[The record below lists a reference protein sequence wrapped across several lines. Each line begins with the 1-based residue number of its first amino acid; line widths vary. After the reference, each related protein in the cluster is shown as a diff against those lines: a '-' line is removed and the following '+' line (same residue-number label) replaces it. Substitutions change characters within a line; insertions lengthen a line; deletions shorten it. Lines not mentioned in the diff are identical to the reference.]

1 MAANNAKV
9 EYIPG
14 LDVEEKSRAARE
26 ALRIKIDFEAE
37 PNHLDFVMPGL
48 LAGTVGLIVAPGA
61 SGKSFWLLQA
71 ALAISSGENI
81 AGFQVDKS
89 GEVLYINA
97 EDPTEI
103 VQNRLISMGSLLNK
117 EARQKAIFDT
127 SIVDMRGEMVNILN
141 DKHLDSIIKM
151 SYGTRLIIIDTLS
164 RIHTADENKNGEMSE
179 VVSRLEKIAKETS
192 AAILVA
198 HHTNKMSQVD
208 DFKEN
213 QAASRGA
220 SSLVDNARFV
230 CYINKMS
237 EKNCGDYTDCF
248 GNAIKKEDAFKYVKY
263 GISKQNY
270 GEPVAGMWFK
280 RGEGGILLP
289 TVLHENGEDK
299 AEVKKGNGYA
309 KATGKGENDD
319 EDFF

>member
-1 MAANNAKV
+1 MAKSNV
-9 EYIPG
+9 DYIPG
-14 LDVEEKSRAARE
+14 LDLEEKSRAVRE
-26 ALRIKIDFEAE
+26 GLRIKIDFEAE
-37 PNHLDFVMPGL
+37 PNNLDFVMPGL
-48 LAGTVGLIVAPGA
+48 LSGTVGMIVAPGA

-71 ALAISSGENI
+71 ALSVSSGENV
-81 AGFQVDKS
+81 AGFQIDKS
-89 GEVLYINA
+89 GEVLYLNA

-103 VQNRLISMGSLLNK
+103 VQNRLISMGALLHK
-117 EARQKAIFDT
+117 SAREQAVLNT
-127 SIVDMRGEMVNILN
+127 SIIDVRGEMMNILN

-164 RIHTADENKNGEMSE
+164 RIHTADENKNGEMAG
-179 VVSRLEKIAKETS
+179 VVSRLEKIAKETG
-192 AAILVA
+192 AAILIA

-220 SSLVDNARFV
+220 SALVDNARFV

-237 EKNCGDYTDCF
+237 EKNCGDYTDGF
-248 GNAIKKEDAFKYVKY
+248 GNYIKKEDAFQYVKY

-270 GEPVAGMWFK
+270 GKPVAGMWFK

-289 TVLHENGEDK
+289 TQIHEAGEDRTE
-299 AEVKKGNGYA
+299 AKKGNAYA
-309 KATGKGENDD
+309 KATGKGGNDD

>member
-1 MAANNAKV
+1 MAAEIV
-9 EYIPG
+9 G
-14 LDVEEKSRAARE
+14 CSRKDKA
-26 ALRIKIDFEAE
+26 RIKRENVRIGIDFDAE
-37 PNHLDFVMPGL
+37 PHKLDFVLPGL
-48 LAGTVGLIVAPGA
+48 LAGTVGLLVAPGA

-71 ALAISSGENI
+71 ALSIASGEKL
-81 AGFQVDKS
+81 AGFQADTT

-103 VQNRLISMGSLLNK
+103 VQNRLISMGALLDK
-117 EARQKAIFDT
+117 EAREKAIIDT
-127 SIVDMRGEMVNILN
+127 SIVDMRGKMLDITDN
-141 DKHLDSIIKM
+141 KHLESIIELA
-151 SYGTRLIIIDTLS
+151 YGVRLIIVDTLS
-164 RIHTADENKNGEMSE
+164 RIHTADENNNGEMSG
-179 VVSRLEKIAKETS
+179 VVSRLEKVAKETG

-208 DFKEN
+208 DYKEN

-220 SSLVDNARFV
+220 SALVDNARFV

-237 EKNCGDYTDCF
+237 EKNCGDYTDGF
-248 GNAIKKEDAFKYVKY
+248 GNMVKKEDAFKYVKF

-280 RGEGGILLP
+280 RGEGGVLLP
-289 TVLHENGEDK
+289 TILHENGEDK
-299 AEVKKGNGYA
+299 TEKKGNSYA
-309 KATGKGENDD
+309 KATGKGERDD